1 MKGLVIIIYVFMSLS
16 VNGQAEK
23 RMVRKGN
30 AEFRGGKFQEAEK
43 DYRNA
48 RNVNPS
54 SSIANYNLANA
65 LYKQNQ
71 YDAAA
76 REYEHLTENEKEKDK
91 LSRYYYNLGNTLYQ
105 NKKYSESVQAYKN
118 ALRNNPGDMDAKHNL
133 QMALRMVSKQENQK
147 NSQSRND
154 DSKNKGDQKQP
165 QDQNKDQKKD
175 QNKDQNNNQNKEQNK
190 EQGDSKPQ
198 PGQKNQISKEDA
210 ERILQAIENEE
221 KEVMKKVQDQK
232 EQAKKIPVDKNW

>member
-1 MKGLVIIIYVFMSLS
+1 MKGLLVIIYVLMSLS
-16 VNGQAEK
+16 ANSQAEK

-30 AEFRGGKFQEAEK
+30 AEFRGGNFQEAEK

-76 REYEHLTENEKEKDK
+76 REFERLTENEKEKDK
-91 LSRYYYNLGNTLYQ
+91 LSRYYYNLGNTLFQ
-105 NKKYSESVQAYKN
+105 NKKYPESVQAYKN

-147 NSQSRND
+147 NSQAKND
-154 DSKNKGDQKQP
+154 DSKNKGDQNK
-165 QDQNKDQKKD
+165 DQNKE
-175 QNKDQNNNQNKEQNK
+175 QNKDQNNNQNK

>member
-1 MKGLVIIIYVFMSLS
+1 MKGLLIIIYVFLSLS

-23 RMVRKGN
+23 RMIRKGN
-30 AEFRGGKFQEAEK
+30 AEFRGGNFQEAEK

-48 RNVNPS
+48 RNVNSS

-76 REYEHLTENEKEKDK
+76 REYEQLTENEKEKDK

-147 NSQSRND
+147 NSPNKND
-154 DSKNKGDQKQP
+154 DSKNKEDKKQP
-165 QDQNKDQKKD
+165 ETSAKDRNNDQNNDQNKDQ
-175 QNKDQNNNQNKEQNK
+175 
-190 EQGDSKPQ
+190 GDPKPQ
-198 PGQKNQISKEDA
+198 SAQKNQISKEDA